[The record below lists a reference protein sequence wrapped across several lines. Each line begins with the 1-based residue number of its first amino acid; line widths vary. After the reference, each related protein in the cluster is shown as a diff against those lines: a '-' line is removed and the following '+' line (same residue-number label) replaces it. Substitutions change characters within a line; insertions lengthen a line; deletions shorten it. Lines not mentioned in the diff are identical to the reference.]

1 MSAYG
6 GGQVNKPR
14 VMLAEEGEYDEDGI
28 YATNDGERN
37 AKFNGVRK
45 YQNSNGG
52 YNRGTTAR
60 LNRNIMSPC
69 PCGGDHKTG
78 WDSIATCGH
87 FREQTVSERRKLVR
101 KKDICPKC
109 LKSMQR
115 IKHKEVS
122 ECKWKNCDNCQQAH
136 PALLCDKPRGS
147 QAVMKASYETHDGDD
162 QDNADE
168 DDDSYFRR
176 SEQH

>member
-1 MSAYG
+1 M
-6 GGQVNKPR
+6 
-14 VMLAEEGEYDEDGI
+14 
-28 YATNDGERN
+28 
-37 AKFNGVRK
+37 
-45 YQNSNGG
+45 
-52 YNRGTTAR
+52 
-60 LNRNIMSPC
+60 
-69 PCGGDHKTG
+69 
-78 WDSIATCGH
+78 ATCKN
-87 FREQTVSERRKLVR
+87 FRELTVSERRKLVR

-136 PALLCDKPRGS
+136 HALLCDKPRGS

-168 DDDSYFRR
+168 DDDSYFTMKDRDHFIPLGKMR
-176 SEQH
+176 VTKIKVVQTEMVIYMMGLQKNWKMDSILGRNLDYVMKRPQSKLIQIS